1 MNPRTL
7 AALALVSVVLSAC
20 GHKAPPA
27 PASGDFKAQ
36 VWVLPAEAGSLAP
49 DLVRTPDGRILLSWI
64 NRREGRRNVLQF
76 SSYTEQDGWQS
87 QPRTIAIGNTLAA
100 SGANAPHLLATPD
113 GALWAQWLQTR
124 PEQAT
129 GHDADVTLARSRD
142 GGMTWAQMTRVN
154 DDAAPAEHGFA
165 ALWPEGADRI
175 GIAWLDGRDL
185 SAGGQTT
192 DGSGAGEH
200 AEHADG
206 HADRAMADMPGMGG
220 MHHDAQGDS
229 KSTQLRVNGFDMGLR
244 RGADT
249 VLDPHSC
256 DCCQIAVAVTARG
269 PLLAYRARSAENVRD
284 IATLRFENGKWTT
297 PHSVH
302 EDGWKI
308 DACPV
313 AGPALAAQGNTVV
326 AAWYSERDGKPLLQV
341 ARSADAGDTFAAPVD
356 LDPGQTV
363 LGRVGVALDGQQ
375 AWVAWLRE
383 TAQGQT
389 LMLARYAPDLSK
401 RLQLIEVAR
410 LGARGMASGY
420 PKLLAGDGMAWL
432 VWTDSEGGTARLKGA
447 RIVRQ

>member
-142 GGMTWAQMTRVN
+142 GGMTWGQMTRVN

-185 SAGGQTT
+185 GQ
-192 DGSGAGEH
+192 AGETEGH
-200 AEHADG
+200 DAAPPDAAAAG
-206 HADRAMADMPGMGG
+206 HAAMAGMTGMDHGG
-220 MHHDAQGDS
+220 GNAT
-229 KSTQLRVNGFDMGLR
+229 KSTQLRVNSFDMDLH

-249 VLDPHSC
+249 VLDPHAAGLPRAQC
-256 DCCQIAVAVTARG
+256 G
-269 PLLAYRARSAENVRD
+269 ERARHRD
-284 IATLRFENGKWTT
+284 
-297 PHSVH
+297 
-302 EDGWKI
+302 
-308 DACPV
+308 
-313 AGPALAAQGNTVV
+313 
-326 AAWYSERDGKPLLQV
+326 
-341 ARSADAGDTFAAPVD
+341 AAP
-356 LDPGQTV
+356 
-363 LGRVGVALDGQQ
+363 
-375 AWVAWLRE
+375 
-383 TAQGQT
+383 
-389 LMLARYAPDLSK
+389 
-401 RLQLIEVAR
+401 
-410 LGARGMASGY
+410 
-420 PKLLAGDGMAWL
+420 
-432 VWTDSEGGTARLKGA
+432 
-447 RIVRQ
+447 